1 MTAAEATRDAEAAEA
16 LGRTVTGRGWVA
28 GELRGG
34 NLSALDET
42 MRPIDRLQPANL
54 TPLIGHVRPLQ
65 EVLDRMAG
73 KAGEIRSYTDT
84 WRQVSTGVSDVRR
97 QLDRT
102 AAEQTAEWTGDT
114 AGKYRDRV
122 AVLLGA
128 MRGTAALATA
138 MADAATAMGEA
149 VGAARSNAHRQLDD
163 LVGRLID
170 YVTAARAAEGGFT
183 ANVMARATQMI
194 NTAAPSIAA
203 QEQALR
209 RTVDAFESRLSANGF
224 APQWTKVRDWYKTR
238 AAAGTAQAGAVR
250 PPGQDEL
257 GWRGRGGAYLDGDRI
272 VLRPRNADVPGVTI
286 PNNAGA
292 AGFEVGPA
300 YRVWEWEH
308 TYNVRPHDTGI
319 PFDQRNA
326 ALVGDAIARN
336 PVPTFDDQPASATG
350 SLNDALLGDHVKTY
364 RVPSPDPSR
373 FTDVVVNY
381 TMEGEH
387 RLHEGYVIRYG
398 ERDESGNIRLVTYG
412 EGNSPLQ
419 HPVNGLNSLGVQGAW
434 TMNNIGIT
442 DDVRER
448 LRAGQPAR

>member
-1 MTAAEATRDAEAAEA
+1 VTAAEAARDAEAAEN

-28 GELRGG
+28 GGLQGG
-34 NLSALDET
+34 NLSALDAT
-42 MRPIDRLQPANL
+42 MRPIDRLRPANL
-54 TPLIGHVRPLQ
+54 TPLVRLVRPLQ
-65 EVLDRMAG
+65 AVLDRMAG

-84 WRQVSTGVSDVRR
+84 WRQVATGVSEVQR

-102 AAEQTAEWTGDT
+102 AREETAEWTGDA

-149 VGAARSNAHRQLDD
+149 VAAARGTTHRLLDD

-170 YVTAARAAEGGFT
+170 YVSAARAAEGGFT
-183 ANVMARATQMI
+183 ANVMAQATQLV
-194 NTAAPSIAA
+194 NAATPPIAE

-209 RTVDAFESRLSANGF
+209 RTVDAFESQLSANGF
-224 APQWTKVRDWYKTR
+224 APQWTKIRDWYKTR
-238 AAAGTAQAGAVR
+238 TANTAQAGAPA
-250 PPGQDEL
+250 PPGLDER
-257 GWRGRGGAYLDGDRI
+257 GWLGRGGAYLNGDTI

-286 PNNAGA
+286 PNNTGA
-292 AGFEVGPA
+292 HGFEVGPG

-308 TYNVRPHDTGI
+308 TYEVLPYDTGV

-364 RVPSPDPSR
+364 RVPSPDPAR
-373 FTDVVVNY
+373 YTDVIVNY
-381 TMEGEH
+381 TIAGEH

-419 HPVNGLNSLGVQGAW
+419 HPVNGANTIGVQGAW
-434 TMNNIGIT
+434 TMNNVGIV
-442 DDVRER
+442 DDVQDR
-448 LRAGQPAR
+448 LRQPAR

>member
-1 MTAAEATRDAEAAEA
+1 MTAAEATRDAEAAEG
-16 LGRTVTGRGWVA
+16 LGRTVTGRGWVD

-34 NLSALDET
+34 NLSALDAT
-42 MRPIDRLQPANL
+42 MRPIDRLRPANL
-54 TPLIGHVRPLQ
+54 TPLVSHVRPLQ

-84 WRQVSTGVSDVRR
+84 WRQVAGGVSDVQR
-97 QLDRT
+97 QLERT
-102 AAEQTAEWTGDT
+102 ARDQTAEWSGDAAT
-114 AGKYRDRV
+114 RYQDRV

-149 VGAARSNAHRQLDD
+149 VGAARTTAHQLLDD
-163 LVGRLID
+163 LVGRLIE

-183 ANVMARATQMI
+183 ARVMAQAMQMVNAT
-194 NTAAPSIAA
+194 APAIAA

-209 RTVDAFESRLSANGF
+209 RTVDAFESQLSAHGF
-224 APQWTKVRDWYKTR
+224 APQWTKVRDWYKARATNT
-238 AAAGTAQAGAVR
+238 AAAGAPL
-250 PPGQDEL
+250 PPNQDER

-272 VLRPRNADVPGVTI
+272 VLRPRNPDIPGVTI

-292 AGFEVGPA
+292 RGFEVGPA

-308 TYNVRPHDTGI
+308 TYDVLPYDTGI
-319 PFDQRNA
+319 PFDQRTA
-326 ALVGDAIARN
+326 ALTGDAIARN

-373 FTDVVVNY
+373 YTDVIVNY
-381 TMEGEH
+381 TIADEH
-387 RLHEGYVIRYG
+387 RLNEGYVIRYG

-419 HPVNGLNSLGVQGAW
+419 HPVNGLNTLGVQGAW
-434 TMNNIGIT
+434 SMNNLGIT
-442 DDVRER
+442 GDVQER
-448 LRAGQPAR
+448 LRTQPIR